1 MNRAFDDLFGI
12 PDAFDGIQMAGRTD
26 RWILDAAAAR
36 AGVDVSGDTF
46 GRFQDRYFARLIEA
60 LREPGPDVR
69 VLPGVQ
75 TLLET
80 IHARGDVF
88 PGLLTGNCEEGAR
101 IKLEHFG
108 LWKFFR
114 CGAYGDDV
122 TDRNDLFAAAVR
134 RAEACGA
141 PRVRHADV
149 IVVGDTVLDVAC
161 AQAAGARS
169 VAVATGPYDAATLR
183 HGGAHLVMDDL
194 SDTAAFLRFLFVQT

>member
-26 RWILDAAAAR
+26 RWILDDAAAR
-36 AGVDVSGDTF
+36 AGVDLNGDIF
-46 GRFQDRYFARLIEA
+46 ERFRDRYFARLHEA
-60 LREPGPDVR
+60 LPEPGPDTR

-75 TLLET
+75 NLLEA
-80 IHARGDVF
+80 IDGRDDIF

-114 CGAYGDDV
+114 CGAYGDAV
-122 TDRNDLFAAAVR
+122 TDRNHLFDVAIE

-141 PRVRHADV
+141 PRVRAADV
-149 IVVGDTVLDVAC
+149 IVVGDTVLDIAC

-169 VAVATGPYDAATLR
+169 VAVATGPVDAATLES
-183 HGGAHLVMDDL
+183 GGADLVLPDL
-194 SDTAAFLRFLFVQT
+194 SDTDAFLRFIFVQT